1 MTSASTSHRESFLV
15 PSQLDGVGEVLA
27 RFERLRSAQINDSL
41 WVEGQTALM
50 EGFSNA
56 VRHAHRDLSPPPPVA
71 IELSRTSVELRIQID
86 DHGPGYDME
95 EACRQLDREQASSDY
110 DPLER
115 EAHWGLVL
123 LRQLQRQRGWQITY
137 QRRREQGYR
146 LSISH
151 RIDPLPSQAPSGAG
165 SGG

>member
-1 MTSASTSHRESFLV
+1 MANGSSSHRESFLV
-15 PSQLDGVGEVLA
+15 PSHLDGVGEVLA
-27 RFERLRSAQINDSL
+27 RFERLRSPQISDSL

-56 VRHAHRDLSPPPPVA
+56 VRHAHRDLTPPPPVA
-71 IELSRTSVELRIQID
+71 IDLSRSSAELRIQID

-95 EACRQLDREQASSDY
+95 EAWRRLDREQASHDY

-115 EAHWGLVL
+115 EAHWGMVL

-137 QRRREQGYR
+137 RRRGEQGCR

-151 RIDPLPSQAPSGAG
+151 RIDPLPSQALWSAG
-165 SGG
+165 SEG

>member
-1 MTSASTSHRESFLV
+1 MASGSPIHRESFLV

-71 IELSRTSVELRIQID
+71 IDLSRSSVELRIQID

-95 EACRQLDREQASSDY
+95 EAWRRLDREQASHDY

-115 EAHWGLVL
+115 EAHWGMVL

-137 QRRREQGYR
+137 QRRGEQGCR
-146 LSISH
+146 LTISH
-151 RIDPLPSQAPSGAG
+151 RIDLLPSQAPLGADNAG
-165 SGG
+165 